1 MTNVWPPGGASVP
14 FFFLNSGHQEQKSN
28 NNPGQEFYPKI
39 THGLI
44 FKMFVTA
51 KKKKPNHVYDK
62 RGAFILQNK
71 KLFVFIFW
79 VTAAKFIESER
90 RSQKL
95 TIIIHISL

>member
-1 MTNVWPPGGASVP
+1 
-14 FFFLNSGHQEQKSN
+14 
-28 NNPGQEFYPKI
+28 
-39 THGLI
+39 
-44 FKMFVTA
+44 MFVTA